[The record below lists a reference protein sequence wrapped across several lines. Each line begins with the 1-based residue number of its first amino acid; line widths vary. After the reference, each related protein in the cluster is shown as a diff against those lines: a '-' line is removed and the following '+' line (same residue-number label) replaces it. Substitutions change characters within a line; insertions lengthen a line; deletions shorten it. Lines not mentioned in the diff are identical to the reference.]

1 MRLTGCFA
9 LQTLTPASLAHLHQS
24 LTKADRICRVRPNL
38 SVAKDVTAARAMFSK
53 KDKAKSDEA
62 DSAESKPAAEGEDGE
77 TPAKKKMAG
86 KTLILFV
93 VLPALLVVG
102 GGGAAAMMLLGGGKS
117 EASASA
123 HPGET
128 DHAAA
133 DEHGEKAEDD
143 GHGKPAKG
151 KDDHGADDGH
161 GGSAPVGAIEVG
173 HIIPGA
179 AGDPSY
185 YDMPKMIVN
194 LAGTEGGRPLLLEL
208 ELVLESSHAST
219 FDQVP
224 SLMPRLMDQIQT
236 FLRELR
242 VEDLNG
248 SAGTYR
254 LRLELL
260 KRFNIVMAP
269 QKLDAVLIEG
279 ILIQ

>member
-1 MRLTGCFA
+1 M
-9 LQTLTPASLAHLHQS
+9 
-24 LTKADRICRVRPNL
+24 
-38 SVAKDVTAARAMFSK
+38 AKAMFSK
-53 KDKAKSDEA
+53 KDKKNKDADAEDAPEAKPE
-62 DSAESKPAAEGEDGE
+62 AEGEEGE
-77 TPAKKKMAG
+77 APAKKKMAG

-102 GGGAAAMMLLGGGKS
+102 GGGAAAMMMLGGGKS

-123 HPGET
+123 HPGE
-128 DHAAA
+128 DEHAVA
-133 DEHGEKAEDD
+133 DEHSDEAADD
-143 GHGKPAKG
+143 GHGKPAKA
-151 KDDHGADDGH
+151 KDDHAADDGY
-161 GGSAPVGAIEVG
+161 GGGEAPIGAIEVG
-173 HIIPGA
+173 YLIPGA
-179 AGDPSY
+179 SGDPSY

-194 LAGTEGGRPLLLEL
+194 LNGMEGDRPLLLEL

-219 FDQVP
+219 FDHVP

-260 KRFNIVMAP
+260 KRFNLVIAP